1 MIYCVVDFIWKLK
14 YNKIEFFFLK
24 MVNYVY
30 MFMIIRCVNKVVN
43 ILYYSMINEYE
54 IENNNVILF

>member
-1 MIYCVVDFIWKLK
+1 MIV
-14 YNKIEFFFLK
+14 
-24 MVNYVY
+24 
-30 MFMIIRCVNKVVN
+30 RCVNKVVN